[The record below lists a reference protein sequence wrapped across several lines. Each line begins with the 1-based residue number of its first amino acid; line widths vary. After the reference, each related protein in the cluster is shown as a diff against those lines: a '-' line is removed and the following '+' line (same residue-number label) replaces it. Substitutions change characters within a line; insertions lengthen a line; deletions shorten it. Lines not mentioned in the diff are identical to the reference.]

1 MEIINQSLIRLVLA
15 SVLLT
20 QLSACGFALRGYNS
34 AITQSI
40 PNTQLVFGNSQ
51 EDIAVK
57 NALKQQ
63 FSQFAIKTQD
73 VGTTQQSPN
82 SDKLAHIQVSDIKL
96 QTYQLRGILTEIRMV
111 MSADVRYQVMQN
123 GTPKTVTNTIQVQ
136 RSYQYDQATVATDNP
151 QAEQIKVW
159 LYDNLAQRIAD
170 QYMALNLPQGK
181 P

>member
-1 MEIINQSLIRLVLA
+1 MLKKTFAYVLIATLTA
-15 SVLLT
+15 T
-20 QLSACGFALRGYNS
+20 QLTACGFALRGYNS
-34 AITQSI
+34 SITQNI
-40 PNTQLVFGNSQ
+40 PTTQLIFGTSQ

-73 VGTTQQSPN
+73 VDTTQQSPN

-170 QYMALNLPQGK
+170 QYMALNLPQGE